1 MQVEVERILGNLHVL
16 GALSH
21 NDKLMTN
28 EDAFDIYIPTT
39 MRGLVRMWHGER
51 RGQNVAR
58 IRSTVRGAIEFSQR
72 TLTDIRAYNT
82 KSATE
87 DVDVNTLR
95 CETLQLQFRRMIDG
109 LRQARD
115 GLSNLNQ
122 TYRDDAALSSQ
133 IRLIN
138 EEIVDFLSVMKR
150 HAPSTPPI
158 SLSPRASPHTS
169 PHASPRASPRASPVQ
184 TLTRHGQHFPLSPL
198 SPSRLRPPSA
208 LDVASDVVDKTVM
221 SSIHP
226 PMHR

>member
-1 MQVEVERILGNLHVL
+1 MQAEVERILGNLHVL

-39 MRGLVRMWHGER
+39 MRGLMRMWYGER

-72 TLTDIRAYNT
+72 TLTDIRAY
-82 KSATE
+82 SASSSGD

-95 CETLQLQFRRMIDG
+95 RETMELQFRRMIDG
-109 LRQARD
+109 LRRARE
-115 GLSNLNQ
+115 GLTNLTQ

-138 EEIVDFLSVMKR
+138 EEISDFLSVMSR
-150 HAPSTPPI
+150 HASCE
-158 SLSPRASPHTS
+158 SPRWSPPPPAT
-169 PHASPRASPRASPVQ
+169 PAEAC
-184 TLTRHGQHFPLSPL
+184 SPL
-198 SPSRLRPPSA
+198 TPSRVLPPSV
-208 LDVASDVVDKTVM
+208 LDAASDDGDKIVR
-221 SSIHP
+221 SSSLNP
-226 PMHR
+226 TDR

>member
-1 MQVEVERILGNLHVL
+1 MQTEVERILGNLHVL

-39 MRGLVRMWHGER
+39 WRGLMRSWYGER

-82 KSATE
+82 QTITE

-95 CETLQLQFRRMIDG
+95 RETMELQFRRMMDG
-109 LRQARD
+109 LRRARD
-115 GLSNLNQ
+115 GLSNLIQ

-133 IRLIN
+133 IRLLN
-138 EEIVDFLSVMKR
+138 EEIGDFLSVMNR
-150 HAPSTPPI
+150 HASSVPSPQ
-158 SLSPRASPHTS
+158 ASSHS
-169 PHASPRASPRASPVQ
+169 SPVA
-184 TLTRHGQHFPLSPL
+184 TP
-198 SPSRLRPPSA
+198 LRPTGQCSPVTPWRLPPPSVP
-208 LDVASDVVDKTVM
+208 DVASDDGGKTAI
-221 SSIHP
+221 SSTRP
-226 PMHR
+226 PTDL

>member
-1 MQVEVERILGNLHVL
+1 MQAEVERILGNLHVL

-39 MRGLVRMWHGER
+39 WRGVVRSWYGER

-72 TLTDIRAYNT
+72 TLTDIRAYNRR
-82 KSATE
+82 SDTE

-95 CETLQLQFRRMIDG
+95 RETMELQFRRMIDG
-109 LRQARD
+109 LRRARD
-115 GLSNLNQ
+115 GLTNLIQ

-138 EEIVDFLSVMKR
+138 EEIGDFLSVMNR
-150 HAPSTPPI
+150 HVAAQSSPSSTARRVSPPAT
-158 SLSPRASPHTS
+158 SSPHL
-169 PHASPRASPRASPVQ
+169 A
-184 TLTRHGQHFPLSPL
+184 PLV
-198 SPSRLRPPSA
+198 
-208 LDVASDVVDKTVM
+208 LDVASDDVDKTATP
-221 SSIHP
+221 STRP
-226 PMHR
+226 PTDL

>member
-1 MQVEVERILGNLHVL
+1 MQAEVERILGNLHVL

-39 MRGLVRMWHGER
+39 WRGLVRSWYGER

-72 TLTDIRAYNT
+72 TLTDIRAYHT
-82 KSATE
+82 RSDAE

-95 CETLQLQFRRMIDG
+95 RETMELQFRRMIDG
-109 LRQARD
+109 LRRARD
-115 GLSNLNQ
+115 GLTNLIQ

-138 EEIVDFLSVMKR
+138 EEIGDFLSVMNR
-150 HAPSTPPI
+150 HASTVP
-158 SLSPRASPHTS
+158 
-169 PHASPRASPRASPVQ
+169 
-184 TLTRHGQHFPLSPL
+184 SPL
-198 SPSRLRPPSA
+198 SSPVATPSRPAGQGSPVTPSSQLPPFV
-208 LDVASDVVDKTVM
+208 LDVASDDADKTAI
-221 SSIHP
+221 SSTRLP
-226 PMHR
+226 TDQ

>member
-1 MQVEVERILGNLHVL
+1 MQAEVERILGNLHVL

-39 MRGLVRMWHGER
+39 MRGLMRAWYGER

-72 TLTDIRAYNT
+72 TLTDIRAY
-82 KSATE
+82 SASSSSGDVDV

-95 CETLQLQFRRMIDG
+95 RETMELQFRRMIDG
-109 LRQARD
+109 LRRARE
-115 GLSNLNQ
+115 GLANLTQ

-138 EEIVDFLSVMKR
+138 EEISDFLSVMSR
-150 HAPSTPPI
+150 HAPCE
-158 SLSPRASPHTS
+158 SPRWSP
-169 PHASPRASPRASPVQ
+169 PAPAPAPA
-184 TLTRHGQHFPLSPL
+184 PADACSPL
-198 SPSRLRPPSA
+198 TPSRVPPPSA
-208 LDVASDVVDKTVM
+208 LDAASDDGDKTVR
-221 SSIHP
+221 SSNPNPID
-226 PMHR
+226 R

>member
-1 MQVEVERILGNLHVL
+1 MQTEVERILGNLHVL

-39 MRGLVRMWHGER
+39 WRGVARSWYGER

-58 IRSTVRGAIEFSQR
+58 IRSTIRGAIEFSQR

-82 KSATE
+82 RSVTE

-95 CETLQLQFRRMIDG
+95 RETMELQFRRMTDG
-109 LRQARD
+109 LRRARD
-115 GLSNLNQ
+115 GLTNLIQ

-138 EEIVDFLSVMKR
+138 EEIGDFLSVMNR
-150 HAPSTPPI
+150 HAPPVP
-158 SLSPRASPHTS
+158 SPCPSPHS
-169 PHASPRASPRASPVQ
+169 SPVA
-184 TLTRHGQHFPLSPL
+184 TSSPAT
-198 SPSRLRPPSA
+198 PSRLRPPSV
-208 LDVASDVVDKTVM
+208 LDVASDDVDKTAIL
-221 SSIHP
+221 ST
-226 PMHR
+226 RLATDL

>member
-1 MQVEVERILGNLHVL
+1 MQAEVERILGNLHVL

-39 MRGLVRMWHGER
+39 WRGLVRTWYGER

-82 KSATE
+82 RSIAE

-95 CETLQLQFRRMIDG
+95 RETMELQFHRMIDG
-109 LRQARD
+109 LRRARD
-115 GLSNLNQ
+115 GLTNLIQ
-122 TYRDDAALSSQ
+122 TYRDDAAFSSQ

-138 EEIVDFLSVMKR
+138 EEIGDFLSVMNR
-150 HAPSTPPI
+150 HS
-158 SLSPRASPHTS
+158 SSVSSPHVSTHS
-169 PHASPRASPRASPVQ
+169 SPVVSSS
-184 TLTRHGQHFPLSPL
+184 RPAGQGSPVIP
-198 SPSRLRPPSA
+198 SPDLPPFV
-208 LDVASDVVDKTVM
+208 LDVASDDADKTAI
-221 SSIHP
+221 SSTRP
-226 PMHR
+226 PADL

>member
-1 MQVEVERILGNLHVL
+1 MQADVERILGNLHVL

-28 EDAFDIYIPTT
+28 EEAFDIYIPTT
-39 MRGLVRMWHGER
+39 WRGLVRSWYGER

-82 KSATE
+82 PSAAD

-95 CETLQLQFRRMIDG
+95 RETMELQFRRMTDG
-109 LRQARD
+109 LRRARD
-115 GLSNLNQ
+115 GLTNLMQ

-138 EEIVDFLSVMKR
+138 EEIGDFLSVMSR
-150 HAPSTPPI
+150 
-158 SLSPRASPHTS
+158 
-169 PHASPRASPRASPVQ
+169 HASPLLGQGSPVTPAPQ
-184 TLTRHGQHFPLSPL
+184 
-198 SPSRLRPPSA
+198 PPPFV
-208 LDVASDVVDKTVM
+208 LDVASDDADRTAI
-221 SSIHP
+221 SSTRP
-226 PMHR
+226 PADQ

>member
-39 MRGLVRMWHGER
+39 WRGMMRSWYGER

-72 TLTDIRAYNT
+72 TLTDIRAYST
-82 KSATE
+82 RSVAE

-95 CETLQLQFRRMIDG
+95 RETMELQFRRMIDG
-109 LRQARD
+109 LRRARD
-115 GLSNLNQ
+115 GLTNLIQ

-138 EEIVDFLSVMKR
+138 EEIGDFLSVMNR
-150 HAPSTPPI
+150 HTS
-158 SLSPRASPHTS
+158 SVSSPHVSTHS
-169 PHASPRASPRASPVQ
+169 SPVVSSSRP
-184 TLTRHGQHFPLSPL
+184 TGQCSPVTPSLHHPLFALDGASDDADKTAI
-198 SPSRLRPPSA
+198 SSTRPPTD
-208 LDVASDVVDKTVM
+208 L
-221 SSIHP
+221 
-226 PMHR
+226 

>member
-1 MQVEVERILGNLHVL
+1 MERILGNLHVL

-39 MRGLVRMWHGER
+39 WRGLMRSWYGER
-51 RGQNVAR
+51 RAQNVAR

-82 KSATE
+82 RSFEE

-95 CETLQLQFRRMIDG
+95 RETMELQFRRMIDG
-109 LRQARD
+109 LRRARD
-115 GLSNLNQ
+115 GLTNLIQ

-138 EEIVDFLSVMKR
+138 EEIGDFLSVMSR
-150 HAPSTPPI
+150 HAAPTQSSPVVTPPRPAGRD
-158 SLSPRASPHTS
+158 SPVTPSPRLP
-169 PHASPRASPRASPVQ
+169 PF
-184 TLTRHGQHFPLSPL
+184 FP
-198 SPSRLRPPSA
+198 
-208 LDVASDVVDKTVM
+208 DVASDDAGKTAI
-221 SSIHP
+221 SSTRP
-226 PMHR
+226 PTDL